1 MLRLMLKALQ
11 TFLVITGAVLLSTL
25 GINAADSLKNP
36 SSSLLAGAL
45 SSIVKTSDCQRGM
58 VSIGAPKGR
67 YCIDIYEASAGE
79 ACAYRDPASQSET
92 RANLDFAECRP
103 VSEKG
108 AIPWRNISQDQ
119 AAAACAKA
127 GKRLPVNEEWFF
139 AALGTPDPSQNFTS
153 ADCNVNKNWGQYDPG
168 KTGTGEKC
176 VSPLG
181 AYDMVGNVWEWV
193 GETVKEG
200 KYDNFSL
207 PDGGYVK
214 GADEKGVP
222 SETGDEADDNYRRD
236 RFWISK
242 EGTRGMFRGG
252 FFGSGSDAGI
262 YTVHSEMPPSFIGT
276 AIGFRCVK

>member
-1 MLRLMLKALQ
+1 MLRFILKSLQ

-36 SSSLLAGAL
+36 SNSLLAGAL
-45 SSIVKTSDCQRGM
+45 SSIVKTNACPAGM
-58 VSIGAPKGR
+58 VLVGAPKGE
-67 YCIDIYEASAGE
+67 YCIDAYEASAGA
-79 ACAYRDPASQSET
+79 ACMYSNPANQSET
-92 RANLDFAECRP
+92 RANLDLAVCLP
-103 VSEKG
+103 ASSKG
-108 AIPWRNISQDQ
+108 ATPWRNISQDQ

-127 GKRLPVNEEWFF
+127 GKRLPTNEEWFF
-139 AALGTPDPSQNFTS
+139 AALGTPDPSENFS
-153 ADCNVNKNWGQYDPG
+153 SSDCNMNKNWVQYDPG

-176 VSPLG
+176 ISPLG
-181 AYDMVGNVWEWV
+181 AYDMIGNVWEWV

-200 KYDNFSL
+200 KFDSTAL
-207 PDGGYVK
+207 PDAGYVM

-222 SETGDEADDNYRRD
+222 SETGGDPDDNYHRD
-236 RFWISK
+236 RFWLTK

-252 FFGSGSDAGI
+252 FFGSGADAGV